1 MDTEILTTTLILN
14 GGSSTLEYALTP
26 PQLRNYYHWAA
37 IFFGID
43 GAIKNYSENV
53 MCTHE
58 NGLDSF
64 WFSDVFRKRK
74 VLVEIFL
81 KRVLE
86 LKMNLD
92 FFFIFGIKT
101 NTIRLLFVRNWNPSC
116 PELESVGKFLE
127 VNLDFIFSVSE
138 MNYCSYTH
146 D

>member
-1 MDTEILTTTLILN
+1 M
-14 GGSSTLEYALTP
+14 
-26 PQLRNYYHWAA
+26 
-37 IFFGID
+37 
-43 GAIKNYSENV
+43 
-53 MCTHE
+53 
-58 NGLDSF
+58 
-64 WFSDVFRKRK
+64 
-74 VLVEIFL
+74 LVEIFL